1 MLKYTRCDPQG
12 ETACKSLGGG
22 KHLLTRRRAQRDEL
36 QCGMSSNPTDLI
48 KQAITLENVENV
60 KMFFPI

>member
-1 MLKYTRCDPQG
+1 MLFVSHGGKRH
-12 ETACKSLGGG
+12 ASLGGR
-22 KHLLTRRRAQRDEL
+22 KHLLTQRRAQHDAL

-48 KQAITLENVENV
+48 KQAIVLEKV